1 MDSDQKREVHQVQAE
16 LVQLWMVG
24 SNGHTLGKER
34 RNKTFLPTVSV
45 LQLGVATTSPHEL
58 ELLGCYQSLCVHG
71 QEQLAG

>member
-45 LQLGVATTSPHEL
+45 L
-58 ELLGCYQSLCVHG
+58 
-71 QEQLAG
+71 